1 MAGRLSPA
9 PSLIPPVVSPPM
21 VEARTACIGLGS
33 NLGPS
38 LALLQSAWRQMGQHP
53 AIETVRLSSPY
64 RSQPHDMESQH
75 WFVNAAGLIRTTLD
89 PAALLAHLHVIEGQH
104 GRLRQPGRV
113 TYRDRTLD
121 LDLLLYGDLV
131 VQGATL
137 TVPHPRMLERR
148 FVLAP
153 LAEIAPDLVHPL
165 TGRTMGWQLDLL
177 EKTIPYQQVEKAAWP
192 PAQGGGL
199 P

>member
-1 MAGRLSPA
+1 MA
-9 PSLIPPVVSPPM
+9 
-21 VEARTACIGLGS
+21 EAWIACIGLGS

-38 LALLQSAWRQMGQHP
+38 LALLQLAWRQLGQHP

-64 RSQPHDMESQH
+64 RSQPQGLETEH
-75 WFVNAAGLIRTTLD
+75 WFVNAVGLIRTTLT
-89 PAALLAHLHVIEGQH
+89 AQALLAHLLAIEVQY
-104 GRLRQPGRV
+104 GRIREPGLMT

-131 VQGATL
+131 AHEPAL

-148 FVLAP
+148 FVLTP

-165 TGRTMGWQLDLL
+165 AGKTMGALLGML
-177 EKTIPYQQVEKAAWP
+177 EKTILNQCVEKTAWS
-192 PAQGGGL
+192 PARCDGQ

>member
-1 MAGRLSPA
+1 
-9 PSLIPPVVSPPM
+9 M
-21 VEARTACIGLGS
+21 VKEWTACIGLGS

-38 LALLQSAWRQMGQHP
+38 LLLLRSAWRQMGQHP

-64 RSQPHDMESQH
+64 RSQPHDMETEH
-75 WFVNAAGLIRTTLD
+75 WFVNAAGLIRTTLT
-89 PAALLAHLHVIEGQH
+89 AEALLAHLHLIEEQH
-104 GRLRQPGRV
+104 GRIRAPGLAA
-113 TYRDRTLD
+113 YRDRTLD

-131 VQGATL
+131 AQGPIL

-153 LAEIAPDLVHPL
+153 LAEIASGLVHPL
-165 TGRTMGWQLDLL
+165 TGRTMGSLLGML
-177 EKTIPYQQVEKAAWP
+177 EKTNPYQEVEKTVWP
-192 PAQGGGL
+192 LAQCEGR